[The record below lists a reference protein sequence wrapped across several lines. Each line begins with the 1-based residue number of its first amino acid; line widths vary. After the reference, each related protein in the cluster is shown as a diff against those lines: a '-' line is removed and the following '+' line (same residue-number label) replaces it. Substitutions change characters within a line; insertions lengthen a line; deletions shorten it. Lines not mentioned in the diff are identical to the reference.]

1 MKWDRGA
8 HWAEQGYR
16 KEVKDPFLLALAY
29 HRLLIEEEEFRSL
42 GQPKK
47 AEERKEESRQLR
59 DKWQWDVLSAKEIQ
73 VRPEALWKTIAEP
86 KLSLDPLPS
95 GSFSIQFTFALRRPY
110 LSLDEQS
117 FYIIENPVRRDH
129 VFGVPMVAPSSWKGC
144 LRAALREIA
153 SERAVWLCGHE
164 KGSDDF
170 RAGRLQFFPTFFHRA
185 SLEMLNPHDRERRVG
200 VNIIL
205 LEMVPIGTSGTFS
218 LIYVPFDLVGGEG
231 ERMPWEVGKDLVATA
246 KALRLLFTERGFG
259 AKTSAGFGV
268 ARERLAGEGLLRL
281 RIEEARVP
289 LEPPT
294 LPPECEPFLVEGEF
308 PLLKPREWRER
319 MGATK
324 WETDAYK
331 EAKAAYLAYQEALEA
346 YEREM
351 QAAKGAPRWWE
362 RSFATFDEL
371 VRRAEEAQE
380 AIVKGRPVGGEKR

>member
-8 HWAEQGYR
+8 HWAEQGYLE
-16 KEVKDPFLLALAY
+16 EVRDPFLLALAY
-29 HRLLIEEEEFRSL
+29 HRWRAIGEEGEANR
-42 GQPKK
+42 
-47 AEERKEESRQLR
+47 LR
-59 DKWQWDVLSAKEIQ
+59 DKWQQWALSAGEI
-73 VRPEALWKTIAEP
+73 RPASESLWAAIAMPEI
-86 KLSLDPLPS
+86 SLDPLPS
-95 GSFSIQFTFALRRPY
+95 GSFSVQLTFALRRPY

-117 FYIIENPVRRDH
+117 FYVIENPVRRDH

-153 SERAVWLCGHE
+153 PERAVWLCGHE
-164 KGSDDF
+164 KGSEDF
-170 RAGRLQFFPTFFHRA
+170 RAGRLQFFPTFFHRV
-185 SLEMLNPHDRERRVG
+185 SLDMLNPHDRERRVG

-205 LEMVPIGTSGTFS
+205 LEMVPIGTSGTFT
-218 LIYVPFDLVGGEG
+218 LIYVPFDLVGDEE
-231 ERMPWEVGKDLVATA
+231 ERMPREVGEDLVATA
-246 KALRLLFTERGFG
+246 KALRLVFTERGFG

-324 WETDAYK
+324 REMDAYK

-346 YEREM
+346 HEREM
-351 QAAKGAPRWWE
+351 QAAKEALRWWE
-362 RSFATFDEL
+362 RPFATFDEL

-380 AIVKGRPVGGEKR
+380 AIVKGRRPAGGEKQ